1 MSTRRH
7 FEGSEMS
14 SKVRDFQQQKITTI
28 VGEYVDNGTRGFLI
42 QKIYILDFMLL
53 LNYQFN
59 SKQVYILSGTLGN
72 LIFFFRNHFGHFIGW
87 LVPGTCF
94 LKIAFFSKI
103 SVLLF
108 NKHVFYT
115 VP

>member
-1 MSTRRH
+1 
-7 FEGSEMS
+7 
-14 SKVRDFQQQKITTI
+14 
-28 VGEYVDNGTRGFLI
+28 
-42 QKIYILDFMLL
+42 MLL

-94 LKIAFFSKI
+94 PKIAFFSKI
-103 SVLLF
+103 SVLLVGGPDSTLDPVCQSF
-108 NKHVFYT
+108 IVSVSQDYRMTSSPF
-115 VP
+115 